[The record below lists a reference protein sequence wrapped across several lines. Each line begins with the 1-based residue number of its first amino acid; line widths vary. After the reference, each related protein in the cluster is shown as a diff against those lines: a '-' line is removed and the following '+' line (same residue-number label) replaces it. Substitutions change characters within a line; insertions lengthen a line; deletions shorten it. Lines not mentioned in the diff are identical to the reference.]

1 MGIFHAR
8 HSGSGELNKMMFA
21 LKFIVGGG
29 YSMSYT
35 SVYGPGTGLGS
46 AKRQVSI
53 KSYKIHRKI

>member
-1 MGIFHAR
+1 
-8 HSGSGELNKMMFA
+8 
-21 LKFIVGGG
+21 
-29 YSMSYT
+29 MSYT